1 VYMTLTNNRNRVG
14 PAATPTGKQLRT
26 DAANPRTYADDLT
39 RSDGSTQTNR
49 GNVNGHII
57 RWREAGGQ
65 AAATTFQWDVYL
77 FGAQADAPADVNL
90 SNLTDVNDF
99 SSPDGL
105 CFDRRGVLWIQTD
118 DGAYTDVSNCM
129 MLAAVPG
136 QVGDGGKA
144 TAAGGTATFKGAPAT
159 DATVRRF
166 LVGPKGCEITG
177 LTLTPDHKTLFV
189 NVQHPGEGGMA
200 DFAANRFG
208 SNWPASQTMPDSQAR
223 PRSSTVVVTRQD
235 GGEIG
240 I

>member
-1 VYMTLTNNRNRVG
+1 MQT
-14 PAATPTGKQLRT
+14 
-26 DAANPRTYADDLT
+26 TYT

-105 CFDRRGVLWIQTD
+105 CFDRRGMLWIQTD

-177 LTLTPDHKTLFV
+177 LTLTPDHKTSV
-189 NVQHPGEGGMA
+189 CERSAPWRGWPG
-200 DFAANRFG
+200 RLC
-208 SNWPASQTMPDSQAR
+208 SQPFW
-223 PRSSTVVVTRQD
+223 
-235 GGEIG
+235 
-240 I
+240 